1 MRKNNGFV
9 LMETIIVVSIL
20 SLSLLL
26 LYSSYE
32 SMVNKCHEQNTYDTT
47 ETIYKTYLIKKY
59 IDKNIPNYF
68 NSSEC
73 ISVGIE
79 NNSKICDINTNSP
92 LIDLKNVFG
101 AEKVYYFEANDLNNK
116 DNNFLKEFDATTIDY
131 LNSLGT
137 QINNIMVVKYKRDN
151 VIYHSYIEY

>member
-59 IDKNIPNYF
+59 INNISNYF

-73 ISVGIE
+73 GIVGVG
-79 NNSKICDINTNSP
+79 NSKICNIDTNSP

-131 LNSLGT
+131 INSLGT